1 MQVQIDTCTC
11 TELNIKDNTAPELD
25 TALKELKSISDL
37 NKFKAIDMK
46 CVPSVCRIFLA
57 QWNFDLLL

>member
-11 TELNIKDNTAPELD
+11 AELNIKDNTTPELD

-37 NKFKAIDMK
+37 NKCKAIDMK
-46 CVPSVCRIFLA
+46 CVPSVCRIFSGSVE
-57 QWNFDLLL
+57 F